1 MGAKSVRACATHGV
15 LSGGAAKRIADSA
28 LDEVFITDTIPHPE
42 LADDPKIKILS
53 IAPVFA
59 TIMRRVY
66 MYEPVSTEFEIK

>member
-1 MGAKSVRACATHGV
+1 M
-15 LSGGAAKRIADSA
+15 LSGGAAQRIADSA
-28 LDEVFITDTIPHPE
+28 LDEVFITNTIPHPE
-42 LADDPKIKILS
+42 LAGDPKIKILS